1 MNKIDELLKIKE
13 LLDSGIISEIEF
25 KELKKNLIQLDNNE
39 KSTSGII
46 PNIITK
52 CSNCNSTINDDET
65 ICKNCDNI
73 DSKITSSDS
82 ISENIIPISNSTIK
96 YIFFAIIILCL
107 VIGLNGYYNNSNKTA
122 IENNEIPPDSTSI
135 VAPNEKVTNEIPN
148 TDTLTT
154 DEKLMMPAVQ
164 NTESQ
169 EEVDEGGD
177 YIDSNII
184 NRDPRAKDFANVF
197 YDSNYTLFDLET
209 DEPIFPNKY
218 GVYEIW
224 YSSNE
229 NPIVSFKSMSTS
241 ELQNFKYYKFKNEKN
256 CTDWCNKKKQRN

>member
-25 KELKKNLIQLDNNE
+25 KELKNNLIQLENNE
-39 KSTSGII
+39 KSTSEII
-46 PNIITK
+46 PNNIIK
-52 CSNCNSTINDDET
+52 CSNCDSIINDNGT
-65 ICKNCDNI
+65 ICENCNNI
-73 DSKITSSDS
+73 DSKITPIDS
-82 ISENIIPISNSTIK
+82 LSENIIPISNSKIK
-96 YIFFAIIILCL
+96 YIFFGIIILCF
-107 VIGLNGYYNNSNKTA
+107 VIGLNGYYNNSNKTV
-122 IENNEIPPDSTSI
+122 IENNEIPPDTTAI
-135 VAPNEKVTNEIPN
+135 VPPDEKGTNEISNP
-148 TDTLTT
+148 DTLTT

-164 NTESQ
+164 NTGGTQ
-169 EEVDEGGD
+169 EVDEGGD
-177 YIDSNII
+177 YSDSNII

-224 YSSNE
+224 FSSNE
-229 NPIVSFKSMSTS
+229 NPIVSFKSISTS
-241 ELQNFKYYKFKNEKN
+241 ELQNFKYYKFKNEIN